1 MPPRLSRLIREHTS
15 ERHEPNRHYHR
26 IALPP
31 RGPKNR
37 RASSHVLCLVTD
49 NHNDVV
55 AGRLALIFSAAG
67 HFLFHYFAA
76 MYFTIVL
83 AIMKDWDSVPYESL
97 IALWL
102 PASVLIGLA
111 ALPAGRLA
119 DRWSAPG
126 MLALMFIGMGGATA
140 MSGLASDTVMLTSM
154 LAALGLFAA
163 IYHPAGI
170 PWLIRSSRGATGQKL
185 AVNGVAGG
193 LGAAAAGVITGIL
206 IEAFSWRAAFILPGT
221 LCIIVGCAMVWCLR
235 TGRVVEGSVH
245 RSDAVGGADGRG
257 RPAAFA
263 VLLFPMFA
271 IGLIYNTT
279 QTAMPK
285 LFQENMLAWLG
296 GEVDRVGIAI
306 GLVYGL
312 GAVMQLVGGRLAD
325 RFSLKLVYGF
335 AWLAML
341 PLLVLMAQF
350 GEEVLFFS
358 AAGLVI
364 VNTSAL
370 PAENM
375 MLARFAPAG
384 HQGLAFGV
392 KFVLAMGAAPIGV
405 LMIKYGR
412 EWTGNFS
419 AILLGLAALSALAA
433 LTVLLLPGQRT
444 TFRASTAE

>member
-1 MPPRLSRLIREHTS
+1 MS
-15 ERHEPNRHYHR
+15 EARDDHDE
-26 IALPP
+26 
-31 RGPKNR
+31 
-37 RASSHVLCLVTD
+37 T
-49 NHNDVV
+49 V
-55 AGRLALIFSAAG
+55 AGRLALIFSSAG

-83 AIMKDWDSVPYESL
+83 AIAKDWNSVPYEDL

-102 PASVLIGLA
+102 SASVLIGLA

-126 MLALMFIGMGGATA
+126 MLALMFLGMGGATA
-140 MSGLASDTVMLTSM
+140 VSGLASDTAMLSIM
-154 LAALGLFAA
+154 LAALGLFGA
-163 IYHPAGI
+163 IYHPVGI
-170 PWLIRSSRGATGQKL
+170 PWLIRTSRGATGQKL
-185 AVNGVAGG
+185 AVNGLSGG
-193 LGAAAAGVITGIL
+193 LGAAAAGALTGLL
-206 IEAFSWRAAFILPGT
+206 IEAFGWRTAFILPGA
-221 LCIIVGCAMVWCLR
+221 LCVAIGCAMVWCLH
-235 TGRVVEGSVH
+235 TGWVVEGRAH

-263 VLLFPMFA
+263 ALLLPMFA

-285 LFQENMLAWLG
+285 LFEENMLAWLG
-296 GEVDRVGIAI
+296 GDIGQVGIAV
-306 GLVYGL
+306 GAVYSL

-350 GEEVLFFS
+350 GEGVLFFA

-375 MLARFAPAG
+375 MLARFAPAD

-392 KFVLAMGAAPIGV
+392 KFVLAFGAAPLGV

-412 EWTGNFS
+412 EWTGDFT
-419 AILLGLAALSALAA
+419 AILLGLTGLGALAA

-444 TFRASTAE
+444 ALRPSPAE

>member
-1 MPPRLSRLIREHTS
+1 MS
-15 ERHEPNRHYHR
+15 EARDDHDET
-26 IALPP
+26 A
-31 RGPKNR
+31 
-37 RASSHVLCLVTD
+37 
-49 NHNDVV
+49 
-55 AGRLALIFSAAG
+55 AGRLALIFSSAG

-83 AIMKDWDSVPYESL
+83 AIARDWNSVPYEDL

-126 MLALMFIGMGGATA
+126 MLALMFLGMGGASA
-140 MSGLASDTVMLTSM
+140 VSGLASDTVMLSIM
-154 LAALGLFAA
+154 LAALGLFGA
-163 IYHPAGI
+163 IYHPVGI
-170 PWLIRSSRGATGQKL
+170 PWLIKTSRGATGQKL
-185 AVNGVAGG
+185 AVNGLCGG
-193 LGAAAAGVITGIL
+193 LGAAAAGALTGLL
-206 IEAFSWRAAFILPGT
+206 IEAFGWRTAFILPGT
-221 LCIIVGCAMVWCLR
+221 LCVAIGCAMVWCLR
-235 TGRVVEGSVH
+235 TGRVVEGRVH

-257 RPAAFA
+257 WPMAFA
-263 VLLFPMFA
+263 ALLLPMFA

-285 LFQENMLAWLG
+285 LFEENMLAWLG
-296 GEVDRVGIAI
+296 GDIGRVGIAV
-306 GLVYGL
+306 GAVYSL

-341 PLLVLMAQF
+341 PLLVLMSQF
-350 GEEVLFFS
+350 GEGVLFFA

-375 MLARFAPAG
+375 MLARFAPAD

-392 KFVLAMGAAPIGV
+392 KFVLAFGAAPLGV

-412 EWTGNFS
+412 EWTGDFT
-419 AILLGLAALSALAA
+419 AILLGLTGLGALAA

-444 TFRASTAE
+444 ALRPSPAE